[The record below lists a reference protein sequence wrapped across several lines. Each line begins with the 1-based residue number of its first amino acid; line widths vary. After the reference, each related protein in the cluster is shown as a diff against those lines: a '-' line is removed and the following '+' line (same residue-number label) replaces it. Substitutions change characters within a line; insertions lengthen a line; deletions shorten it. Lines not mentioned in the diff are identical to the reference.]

1 MKMWKIFNN
10 ANKNKEPVNS
20 DEYERLL
27 KRAAEIVAD
36 LSAVKAS
43 LENTRT
49 DLSSLRG
56 KFNQRLRGAD
66 NTGTDKGS
74 GKPIE
79 EENYLSD
86 ELPLG

>member
-27 KRAAEIVAD
+27 KRVAEIVAD

-66 NTGTDKGS
+66 NTEADKGS
-74 GKPIE
+74 GKPTE
-79 EENYLSD
+79 EEKYISD

>member
-1 MKMWKIFNN
+1 MFNLFNN

-27 KRAAEIVAD
+27 KRVAEIVAD

-66 NTGTDKGS
+66 NTGTDQKS
-74 GKPIE
+74 
-79 EENYLSD
+79 ENGPVSEKYLSD